1 MDTND
6 NSNATATSEP
16 KRTYV
21 KPELVELGDV
31 RELTKSSAAGS
42 RSDGFRRRSG

>member
-6 NSNATATSEP
+6 KDKETTSSEP
-16 KRTYV
+16 KKSYI

-31 RELTKSSAAGS
+31 RELTKSSTSGS